1 MAMDPSEYDKAV
13 PIVAA
18 CLAKVERAVSRTRAS
33 HAGQPY
39 VTVRQALVEALHGE
53 DAQPVV
59 PQAVD
64 EFARRISEDPD
75 MLPSDIHT

>member
-1 MAMDPSEYDKAV
+1 MSMDPSEYDKAV

-18 CLAKVERAVSRTRAS
+18 HLAKVERAVSRTRTS
-33 HAGQPY
+33 HAGQPH
-39 VTVRQALVEALHGE
+39 VTVRQALVEALRDE

-59 PQAVD
+59 PQVVD

-75 MLPSDIHT
+75 MLPF